1 VIAHDT
7 QTNDIRAFEVVTRHS
22 LLWLVI
28 GNLAGI
34 LLAILLLVP
43 SLGTIMQPFTYGRWV
58 TVHLNAS
65 LYGWASIPLIGLLFR
80 QYLPRR
86 NKSHLGEAAVMV
98 WSGVLLFSIIGWLT
112 GHTSGKLFMEWSG
125 PSRWAVLF
133 GMGFLALSLWIS
145 FFRRLREERLED
157 VESRAGKT
165 INAIKV
171 MVLLALSLIPGVMY
185 MAANPALYPTVN
197 PDSGGATGGSLLGS
211 TLAIV
216 AIYWAAPFVLGLKR
230 SGQVGTSVPGR
241 AGPLVRTRDDACP
254 FLCTFIFLL
263 IHFLAF
269 AFLDHGDRSHHEI
282 IQILALSSLL
292 IWVPLLIRHF
302 RRFEWPAGSRPWLL
316 AFASWGALLALNG
329 VFTFLPGILDHW
341 KFTNALVAHVHI
353 AMAGMV
359 TSFNVLVLVILN
371 ERTSLRYNFEGTL
384 VFWFWQIGTIVHAL
398 SMIAAGSLESMHPG
412 WLFTG
417 HPLMNALYLIRLF
430 AGLFMLAASIK
441 WLWLAHRP
449 NEENHESI

>member
-1 VIAHDT
+1 VIENAPE
-7 QTNDIRAFEVVTRHS
+7 TNDIRAFEVVTRHS
-22 LLWLVI
+22 LLWLVT
-28 GNLAGI
+28 GNLAGV
-34 LLAILLLVP
+34 LLAVLLLVP

-65 LYGWASIPLIGLLFR
+65 LYGWASIPLIGLLFQ

-86 NKSHLGEAAVMV
+86 NRSRMGEAAVMV
-98 WSGVLLFSIIGWLT
+98 WSGVLLFSLIGWLT

-133 GMGFLALSLWIS
+133 GMGFLALSLWVA
-145 FFRRLREERLED
+145 FFQRLRED
-157 VESRAGKT
+157 VSPRTGK
-165 INAIKV
+165 AIIALKV
-171 MVLLALSLIPGVMY
+171 IVLLALSLIPAVMY
-185 MAANPALYPTVN
+185 LAANPALYPPVN

-216 AIYWAAPFVLGLKR
+216 AIYWVMPFVLGLKR
-230 SGQVGTSVPGR
+230 DGRPGTAVP
-241 AGPLVRTRDDACP
+241 
-254 FLCTFIFLL
+254 TFVILI
-263 IHFLAF
+263 IHFIAF
-269 AFLDHGDRSHHEI
+269 TFLDHSDQSHRDV
-282 IQILALSSLL
+282 IQIIALSSLL

-316 AFASWGALLALNG
+316 AFACWGAILSLNG

-359 TSFNVLVLVILN
+359 TSFNVLVLVMLN
-371 ERTSLRYNFEGTL
+371 HRTSLRYNFSDTY

-398 SMIAAGSLESMHPG
+398 SLLAAGSLEAMNPG

-417 HPLMNALYLIRLF
+417 HPLMNMLYLIRLF
-430 AGLFMLAASIK
+430 AGLFMLAASLK
-441 WLWLAHRP
+441 WLWLAHCTDGG
-449 NEENHESI
+449 NYESI